1 MEKINKLPNSRVVE
15 LKSSPGSKTKQLSYA
30 LLILEKYEYDTSVTY
45 VGINNLIRFD
55 NSSSNLV
62 SIVDNIINAELRCR
76 NFDIGKNLI

>member
-15 LKSSPGSKTKQLSYA
+15 LKSSPRSKTKQLSYA

-76 NFDIGKNLI
+76 NFNIGKNLI

>member
-76 NFDIGKNLI
+76 NFNIGKNLI

>member
-1 MEKINKLPNSRVVE
+1 MEKINKLLNSRVIQ

-30 LLILEKYEYDTSVTY
+30 LLNLEKYEYDTSITY

-62 SIVDNIINAELRCR
+62 SIVDNINAELRCR
-76 NFDIGKNLI
+76 NFNIGKKLI